1 MDDKSK
7 LTPHE
12 MIELREI
19 IDSNMIGAKKIQ
31 ASMTMVDDD
40 ELVDFM
46 ERCLSNKK
54 ENISNIEN
62 FIENNFNVQ

>member
-1 MDDKSK
+1 MDNKSK

-31 ASMTMVDDD
+31 ASMAVVDDD

-54 ENISNIEN
+54 ENISTIEN
-62 FIENNFNVQ
+62 FIENNFSVQ